1 MQTKGKI
8 SSWNDSKGFGF
19 ITPSTGGKQ
28 VFIHISAF
36 KNRNLQPALNQ
47 SVSYTLS
54 TDKQGRVCAAMAS
67 YIGKKLPQKTRSQK
81 SSLPIFVI
89 TVFFGIVC
97 ASAYLAKT
105 PLLIVPFY
113 IVISLVTFIVYA
125 VDKSAAQ
132 KGNWRTQE
140 STLHFLSIAGGWPGA
155 LMAQQLFR
163 HKSKKQSFRFVFW
176 VTVLVNVGGFFWL
189 HTPSGVTA
197 IQELIVNLM

>member
-8 SSWNDSKGFGF
+8 TSWNDTKGFGF
-19 ITPSTGGKQ
+19 IAPSTGGKQ

-36 KNRNLQPALNQ
+36 KNRNLQPTINQ
-47 SVSYTLS
+47 SVTYTLS
-54 TDKQGRVCAAMAS
+54 TDKQGRPCAAMAN
-67 YIGKKLPQKTRSQK
+67 YVGKRLPQKARSQK
-81 SSLPIFVI
+81 NSLPILII

-113 IVISLVTFIVYA
+113 IVISLVTFIIYA

-132 KGNWRTQE
+132 KGSWRTQE

-155 LMAQQLFR
+155 LIAQQLFR

-176 VTVLVNVGGFFWL
+176 VTVLMNVGGFVWL
-189 HTPSGVTA
+189 HTPSGMVA
-197 IQELIVNLM
+197 IQNLVANAI

>member
-1 MQTKGKI
+1 MQAKGKI
-8 SSWNDSKGFGF
+8 TSWNDSKGFGF
-19 ITPSTGGKQ
+19 ITPSPGGKQ

-36 KNRNLQPALNQ
+36 KNRNLQPAINQ

-54 TDKQGRVCAAMAS
+54 TDKQGRACAAMAS
-67 YIGKKLPQKTRSQK
+67 YVGKKLPQKTRNQK
-81 SSLPIFVI
+81 NSLPIFII

-105 PLLIVPFY
+105 PLLIIPFY

-163 HKSKKQSFRFVFW
+163 HKPKKQSFRFVFW
-176 VTVLVNVGGFFWL
+176 VTVLMNIGGFVWL
-189 HTPSGVTA
+189 HTPSGTTVLQGFIANT
-197 IQELIVNLM
+197 M